1 MDTFLEILRRL
12 HEAHIEPTDA
22 RIYTTPMGPLERRM
36 EITFDVVDVEH
47 ADWAFD
53 HLASTGAI
61 PERSD
66 TRLTIAANVDH

>member
-1 MDTFLEILRRL
+1 
-12 HEAHIEPTDA
+12 
-22 RIYTTPMGPLERRM
+22 MGPLERRL
-36 EITFDVVDVEH
+36 EITFDVADVEH

-66 TRLTIAANVDH
+66 TRLTIAANGGR